1 MEKSKS
7 RLLLEN
13 LENSETIRNERN
25 IYEQKPVNVDDFNEV
40 EEKDMKE
47 KVEKQKQE
55 RREVAEKNKLLKER
69 ENWKKIK

>member
-1 MEKSKS
+1 M
-7 RLLLEN
+7 
-13 LENSETIRNERN
+13 
-25 IYEQKPVNVDDFNEV
+25 NVDDFNEV